1 MVTISKY
8 DFDIVFDMIDKQIKR
23 DKEVDEVN
31 PTFLSK
37 EGQYRKN
44 DIRKLLSIVQ
54 GYNVRLNDIDTS
66 LDMYI
71 QSGYYEKITTNKGH
85 SYYTRTL
92 FTNLEES
99 QLNFH
104 NNFVNQ
110 KINKLNSNIDTLQ
123 DKQIW
128 TKQGRFTVKNKD
140 DFDVMIKSFE
150 DLSKYYTQL
159 LCIRENIKSE
169 QYYNT
174 MTNIIQKTKK
184 AITKCSKTITQKRE
198 GYEIQKLNQTIDKK
212 ILSEIYL

>member
-1 MVTISKY
+1 MVLISK
-8 DFDIVFDMIDKQIKR
+8 IVFDNVFDVIDKQIKR
-23 DKEVDEVN
+23 DKEVHAVN
-31 PTFLSK
+31 TTFLSK
-37 EGQYRKN
+37 EEKYRKN
-44 DIRKLLSIVQ
+44 DIRKVIKQLV
-54 GYNVRLNDIDTS
+54 GHVRFNDIDTS
-66 LDMYI
+66 LAMHI
-71 QSGYYEKITTNKGH
+71 QSGYYTKITTNKGH

-128 TKQGRFTVKNKD
+128 TKQGRFTVKNKE